1 MHEKIELEIDY
12 YNFLFNVQKISQNS
26 HSIQKKVINH
36 VFENYDICHF
46 INKLDRQIEHLDR
59 LLTSI

>member
-1 MHEKIELEIDY
+1 MNEKIELKMDY
-12 YNFLFNVQKISQNS
+12 YDFLFNVQKISQNL
-26 HSIQKKVINH
+26 HSIQKNVINH